1 MTSTEHNAD
10 DSNTEEPNQGE
21 ITEGTETSWR
31 SWLTMVAGALLLAS
45 CAEPERGQP
54 ISPKVGADLSL
65 DFIGSALVEVI
76 AEDLFTPWGMDFA
89 PDGRM
94 FFTERP
100 GRIRIV
106 KDGRLIREPWITL
119 DDVSPKLASGLLG
132 LAVHPQFAENRFIY
146 VAYTHLKPDGDV
158 RDRLV
163 RLREQPDGK
172 GTLDRV
178 LLEHGL
184 PDGKQHYGGCVKF
197 GPDGK
202 LYWTTGDLQ
211 QPAISQ
217 NLSHWAGKILR
228 LNPDGTIPS
237 DNPFPGSPIYSYGH
251 RNPQGLAWQP
261 GTGRLYAV
269 EHGSAHRD
277 ELNYIQAG
285 KNYGWPEIEGDK
297 TRPGMISPAMH
308 SGDDETW
315 APGSATFVTQGS
327 LKGSMLFTG
336 LHSESLY
343 RVALSPTDP
352 GKVVGLERLLAK
364 EYGRLRA
371 LAEGPDGAIY
381 LGTSNG
387 DGLGPKGAGKE
398 KILRLSLP

>member
-1 MTSTEHNAD
+1 MTSTELSAD
-10 DSNTEEPNQGE
+10 YSNPRKPNQGE
-21 ITEGTETSWR
+21 ITEAVQTSWR
-31 SWLTMVAGALLLAS
+31 SRLMMVTGALLLAA
-45 CAEPERGQP
+45 CAAAERGQP
-54 ISPKVGADLSL
+54 TPPRVGADLSL
-65 DFIGSALVEVI
+65 DFIGEALVEVI
-76 AEDLFTPWGMDFA
+76 AEDLFTPWGVDFA

-106 KDGRLIREPWITL
+106 KAGRLIREPWITL
-119 DDVSPKLASGLLG
+119 DDVSQKLASGLFG

-146 VAYTHLKPDGDV
+146 VAYTHLKPDGEV

-184 PDGKQHYGGCVKF
+184 PGGEHHHGGCVKF

-202 LYWTTGDLQ
+202 LYWTTGDLK

-217 NLSHWAGKILR
+217 DLSHLAGKILR

-269 EHGSAHRD
+269 EHGSSHRD

-285 KNYGWPEIEGDK
+285 KNYGWPEIEGDE
-297 TRPGMISPAMH
+297 TRPGMIAPALH

-315 APGSATFVTQGS
+315 APAGATFVTQGS
-327 LKGSMLFTG
+327 LMGSVLFTG
-336 LHSESLY
+336 LHGASIY

-352 GKVVGLERLLAK
+352 GKVVGLQRLLAK
-364 EYGRLRA
+364 KYGRLRA

-381 LGTSNG
+381 FGTSNG
-387 DGLGPKGAGKE
+387 DGLGPNDAGKE
-398 KILRLSLP
+398 KLLRLSLP